1 MKIVCTRLTEMPV
14 AADLSLLVNP
24 VVSTVGGTTPYLVR
38 LERISSFTADILFL
52 DRSRCLRLVRGATAR
67 GSEDNMFPDMSRVD
81 KELERGDRLSAASP
95 VSFED

>member
-24 VVSTVGGTTPYLVR
+24 VVFTMGGTTPYLVK

-52 DRSRCLRLVRGATAR
+52 DRSRCLRLVSGATASGR
-67 GSEDNMFPDMSRVD
+67 EDSMFPDMSRVD
-81 KELERGDRLSAASP
+81 KKLERGDRLSAASP
-95 VSFED
+95 VSCDD